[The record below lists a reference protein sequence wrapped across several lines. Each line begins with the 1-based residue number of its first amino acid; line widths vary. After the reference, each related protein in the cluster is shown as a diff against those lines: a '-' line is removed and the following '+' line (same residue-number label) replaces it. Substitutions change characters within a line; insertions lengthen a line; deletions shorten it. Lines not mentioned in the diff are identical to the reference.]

1 MKSLKVLSIALCGF
15 ALLTGC
21 NKSVAVTG
29 ISLAPETLTLNVGES
44 SNLNAAVQPDEATN
58 KNLIW
63 SSSDTGVATVDA
75 NGKVT
80 AVKAGSAVITVK
92 SEDGGKTATCN
103 ITVVVLVTGITL
115 DKTELDMKVGDAVT
129 LKATVLPE
137 NATDKSVSWL
147 SGDPEVVSVDDA
159 GKVTALKEGVAA
171 IYAMPA
177 HNITYTA
184 TCTVTVTIPTPVI

>member
-29 ISLAPETLTLNVGES
+29 ISLAPETLTLNAGES
-44 SNLNAAVQPDEATN
+44 INLNAAVQPDDATN
-58 KNLIW
+58 KTLIW

-103 ITVVVLVTGITL
+103 ITVVVLSTGITL
-115 DKTELDMKVGDAVT
+115 DKTELDMKIGEAVT

-137 NATDKSVSWL
+137 NATDKRVSWL
-147 SGDPEVVSVDDA
+147 SGDPSVASVDDA
-159 GKVTALKEGVAA
+159 GKVTALKEGVA
-171 IYAMPA
+171 IIFAMPA
-177 HNITYTA
+177 SNITFTA
-184 TCTVTVTIPTPVI
+184 NCVVNVSK